1 MASQTDA
8 DSPEWTR
15 KREIPSSLE
24 IKGED
29 ENATIEEE
37 IEIAVNQVHTAW
49 DSKEQYLEAH
59 YRLLREDAVTPLR
72 DAVAEVRENPHI
84 VEKDS
89 LENAA
94 IYEKVFIVGF
104 VFANSGIAARISFST
119 RRIGKKVIWEQ
130 SKRLISGTIVALT
143 PHNDGFKKICLVAVI
158 AGRTIA
164 GLEQN
169 PPEIDMFFAAPDEIE
184 IDPHQEW
191 LMVES
196 RNGFFEA
203 CRHPLRSLQKMA
215 KENFP
220 LSDQIVSLNTD
231 VQPPPYIVDQPYKNL
246 SHLFRSG
253 HRDFAKVD
261 VLEGWPEADCELD
274 SSQIEALRRILTKKL
289 AIVQGPPGT
298 GKTHVSVVALET
310 IHKNMTA
317 EDPPIVVAAHTNH
330 ALDQLLRHVMKFD
343 KDFIRLGGFTTDH
356 ENIKPRTLYEVK
368 QMVNNTKIPGGARG
382 PAMAKMRRLVTE
394 MIAILEPIMS
404 GKLIPSETF
413 VQYGVITE
421 AQRESLLEG
430 MKDWLRSDEPAKEV
444 GDMDL
449 WLGKEIRNANRASGL
464 QLFDFPV
471 EEVDLEYEQLKEMEA
486 ETKVD
491 DDDEIDTLRGQ
502 RIRLDEP
509 FTGNSGPFSPL
520 KTDEKIK
527 IQLEEQDMWKIKP
540 SYRGTIYCYMQQQVK
555 LAIRDAF
562 RKKGTQHTALVQE
575 LKIGRWESESNYLEQ
590 AKIIGCT
597 TTGLSK
603 YRGLLASIQPK
614 IILIEEAAE
623 TLEAYVTA
631 ACMPSLEHLILVGDH
646 EQLRGH
652 CSVQELEG
660 YPFFLDVSMFERLVR
675 HEIGHT
681 QLVKQRRMIPEIR
694 RLLMPIYE
702 HLEDHS
708 SVLERKPIPGMGGVN
723 SYFFMHSWFEDTDKL
738 MSKVNIIEAE
748 MIVEFFV
755 YLFHNGLKPE
765 DITVLTF
772 YNGQR
777 KLILGRL
784 RRHKELQGNRFK
796 VVTVDSYQGEE
807 NAVILLSLV
816 RSNYNSSIGFLSVI
830 NRVCVALSRAQRGLY
845 IFGNGPLLFN
855 NSLKWFQIGQ
865 VMCENPRRMGW
876 YLPITCEVHGNHEYM
891 KGNISLPGP
900 AQII

>member
-1 MASQTDA
+1 M
-8 DSPEWTR
+8 
-15 KREIPSSLE
+15 L
-24 IKGED
+24 
-29 ENATIEEE
+29 N
-37 IEIAVNQVHTAW
+37 
-49 DSKEQYLEAH
+49 
-59 YRLLREDAVTPLR
+59 
-72 DAVAEVRENPHI
+72 
-84 VEKDS
+84 
-89 LENAA
+89 
-94 IYEKVFIVGF
+94 
-104 VFANSGIAARISFST
+104 
-119 RRIGKKVIWEQ
+119 
-130 SKRLISGTIVALT
+130 GTIVALT
-143 PHNDGFKKICLVAVI
+143 PHNDGFKTTCLVGVV

-169 PPEIDMFFAAPDEIE
+169 PPEIDIFFGAPDEIE
-184 IDPHQEW
+184 IDPHQQW

-196 RNGFFEA
+196 RNGYFEA

-215 KENFP
+215 QETFP
-220 LSDQIVSLNTD
+220 LSAQIVSLDTE
-231 VQPPPYIVDQPYKNL
+231 VQPPSYIVHQPYKNL

-253 HRDFAKVD
+253 HTDFTKVD
-261 VLEGWPEADCELD
+261 VLESWPEADCKLD
-274 SSQIEALRRILTKKL
+274 GSQLEALRRILTKQL

-298 GKTHVSVVALET
+298 GKTFVSVVALET
-310 IHKNMTA
+310 MHKNMKVD
-317 EDPPIVVAAHTNH
+317 DPPIIVAAHTNH
-330 ALDQLLRHVMKFD
+330 ALDQLLRHIMRFEEK
-343 KDFIRLGGFTTDH
+343 FIRLGGFTTDL
-356 ENIKPRTLYEVK
+356 ENIKPRTLHEVK
-368 QMVNNTKIPGGARG
+368 QMFKNTNIPGGARV
-382 PAMAKMRRLVTE
+382 PALASMRRLIADMT
-394 MIAILEPIMS
+394 AILEPIMS
-404 GKLIPSETF
+404 GKLISSETF

-430 MKDWLRSDEPAKEV
+430 MKDWLRSDDPAKEN
-444 GDMDL
+444 GDMEL
-449 WLGKEIRNANRASGL
+449 WLGKGIRDANRASGL
-464 QLFDFPV
+464 QLFDFPL
-471 EEVDLEYEQLKEMEA
+471 EEVDLEYEQLKELEA

-491 DDDEIDTLRGQ
+491 DDDEIDMLRGP

-509 FTGNSGPFSPL
+509 FTGNSSPFSPL

-527 IQLEEQDMWKIKP
+527 TQLEEQNMWEIKP
-540 SYRGTIYCYMQQQVK
+540 SYRGPIYCYMQRQVK

-562 RKKGTQHTALVQE
+562 RQKGALHTALVQE

-603 YRGLLASIQPK
+603 YRGLLASLEPK

-652 CSVQELEG
+652 CSIQELQG

-702 HLEDHS
+702 HLEDHP
-708 SVLERKPIPGMGGVN
+708 SVLDRKPIPGMGGVN

-738 MSKVNIIEAE
+738 MSKVNILEAE

-755 YLFHNGLKPE
+755 YLVHNGLKPE
-765 DITVLTF
+765 EITVLTF

-777 KLILGRL
+777 KLLLGRL
-784 RRHKELQGNRFK
+784 RRHKELQGNHFK
-796 VVTVDSYQGEE
+796 VATVDSYQGEE

-816 RSNYNSSIGFLSVI
+816 RSNYNSSIGFLSVV

-865 VMCENPRRMGW
+865 VMSESPRRMGW
-876 YLPITCEVHGNHEYM
+876 YLPVTCEIHGNHEYM
-891 KGNISLPGP
+891 KGDVFLRPCSDTVIVYLVCSNASQIPRISSIVLADAVCP
-900 AQII
+900 AMKNCSIAIIFAPCAAIHSHIRMLCAMRIVHALVNVGIHGTCLILYIRD

>member
-1 MASQTDA
+1 MT
-8 DSPEWTR
+8 
-15 KREIPSSLE
+15 
-24 IKGED
+24 
-29 ENATIEEE
+29 N
-37 IEIAVNQVHTAW
+37 
-49 DSKEQYLEAH
+49 
-59 YRLLREDAVTPLR
+59 
-72 DAVAEVRENPHI
+72 
-84 VEKDS
+84 
-89 LENAA
+89 
-94 IYEKVFIVGF
+94 
-104 VFANSGIAARISFST
+104 
-119 RRIGKKVIWEQ
+119 
-130 SKRLISGTIVALT
+130 GTIVALT
-143 PHNDGFKKICLVAVI
+143 PHNDGFKNICLVAVV
-158 AGRTIA
+158 AGRSLA

-169 PPEIDMFFAAPDEIE
+169 PPEIDIFFGAPDEIE

-196 RNGFFEA
+196 RNGYFEA
-203 CRHPLRSLQKMA
+203 YRHPLRSLQKMA

-220 LSDQIVSLNTD
+220 LLDQIVGLDSD
-231 VQPPPYIVDQPYKNL
+231 VQPPPYIVDQPYKNM

-253 HRDFAKVD
+253 YTDFTKVD
-261 VLEGWPEADCELD
+261 VLESWPEAECELD
-274 SSQIEALRRILTKKL
+274 SSQLEALRRILTKQL

-298 GKTHVSVVALET
+298 GKTFVSVKALET
-310 IHKNMTA
+310 MHKNMVVG
-317 EDPPIVVAAHTNH
+317 DPPIIVAAHTNH
-330 ALDQLLRHVMKFD
+330 ALDQLLRQIMKFE
-343 KDFIRLGGFTTDH
+343 KEFIRLGGFTTDNQ
-356 ENIKPRTLYEVK
+356 NITPRTLHEVK
-368 QMVNNTKIPGGARG
+368 QLVNNTTTIPGGARV
-382 PAMAKMRRLVTE
+382 PAMAKMRRLVAD
-394 MIAILEPIMS
+394 MIAILEPLMS
-404 GKLIPSETF
+404 GKLIPSKTF

-430 MKDWLRSDEPAKEV
+430 MKDWLRSDDPAKEV
-444 GDMDL
+444 GDL
-449 WLGKEIRNANRASGL
+449 EVWLGKEIRNANRASGL

-471 EEVDLEYEQLKEMEA
+471 EELDLEFEQLKEAEA

-491 DDDEIDTLRGQ
+491 EDDEIDMLRGQ

-540 SYRGTIYCYMQQQVK
+540 AYRGTIYCYMQRQVK

-562 RKKGTQHTALVQE
+562 RQKGAQHTALVQE
-575 LKIGRWESESNYLEQ
+575 LKIGRWESESNFLEQ

-603 YRGLLASIQPK
+603 YRGLLASVEPK

-623 TLEAYVTA
+623 TLEAFVTA

-702 HLEDHS
+702 HLEDHP
-708 SVLERKPIPGMGGVN
+708 SVLDRKPIPGMGGIN

-738 MSKVNIIEAE
+738 MSKVNILEAA
-748 MIVEFFV
+748 MIVQFFV
-755 YLFHNGLKPE
+755 YLVHNGLKPE
-765 DITVLTF
+765 EITVLTF

-777 KLILGRL
+777 KLLLSRL
-784 RRHKELQGNRFK
+784 RNQPDLQGHHFK

-816 RSNYNSSIGFLSVI
+816 RSNYNSSIGFLSVV

-855 NSLKWFQIGQ
+855 NSLKWLEIGQ
-865 VMCENPRRMGW
+865 VMGEEPRRMGW
-876 YLPITCEVHGNHEYM
+876 YLPITCEVHGNREYM
-891 KGNISLPGP
+891 KGDISIGP
-900 AQII
+900 CSDTLVRGEYY